1 MESTNHNNKPV
12 TRQEELIVSL
22 GASVYSN
29 KFDTISFEE
38 IINGIRSDDDIK
50 KKIEN
55 IKKISDK
62 KLRKAV
68 KQQKLMYFNMGLF
81 KDDIRRNTNLITT
94 QHLLFD
100 YDTLTPEKLT
110 QKTKELKKDKTVFV
124 VFISPSGD
132 GLKVIYKLDKEIT
145 DYERFSKIYK
155 YYAAKFEINLGAEPD
170 KTSDVSRPC
179 FISYDPDI
187 YVNYEAEPLTTDI
200 EENISTDVKSGNK
213 KVTLLE
219 KLEGVS
225 EGKRSSTLISIV
237 GTMLSMGMKK
247 DLAISILTGWNLK
260 NNPPLDEKDL
270 VSNISS
276 AYERYKIDNTSRSD
290 IVEKEKS
297 YYRQFYSAKGAKS
310 SQQIST
316 FIIQPKELLTLPN
329 KDCLVCDVETTLN
342 TNYKDVLLEN
352 SDWHTRQK
360 FLKALGH
367 SDCVFLGSDRDLQL
381 ICNHINSRVP
391 IKKIGTKVIGL
402 YEERIWVSKD
412 SNIDKDGAMKNI
424 EVVPYDKG
432 DESFYHKIQYRML
445 GLGENQDMLK
455 EFYQNILDI
464 NKAEI
469 ILPWIGWLFVTPLK
483 PLLKTTGEG
492 FPLIFVHGSQGGG
505 KTSTAKLFMRLCGYN
520 ISDPFSCTMRIFP
533 MLKTLSSTN
542 AIPVFLDEFKK
553 SDMREEQLDNLL
565 RFMRKGYMG
574 EVESKGR
581 ADQTTEDYYITAPMC
596 VMGEWNIN
604 QPALMERML
613 IVRFD
618 GSVKKN
624 SQMQQA
630 FDRLK
635 NLPLESF
642 MPGYIEFCLRQN
654 IDPIFNESKELVNK
668 VFESKSI
675 APRVRHNLAVM
686 VMGLGLFQK
695 YAVENGITVPTFDT
709 NDLLIKQ
716 LKEITGSDNGF
727 VRSAVDQFLEEL
739 AVMVSIEAEK
749 YFDYWA
755 KVKLNKKEVL
765 AIRFNEI
772 YPLFREHIKKRSF
785 EGELLDKESYKRLFR
800 ETEYVLMDDKK
811 TFPVVRIQDKA
822 YRALCIDVN
831 LALKAG
837 VNLDGFNVTESYTN
851 VTEKCNADSANLV
864 LI

>member
-1 MESTNHNNKPV
+1 MLQAADELKT
-12 TRQEELIVSL
+12 QEEELIVSL
-22 GASVYSN
+22 GERVYSN
-29 KFDTISFEE
+29 KLNTISFEE
-38 IINGIRSDDDIK
+38 IINGIRSDEDIK
-50 KKIEN
+50 KKIEK
-55 IKKISDK
+55 IRKISDK
-62 KLRKAV
+62 KKRKEV
-68 KQQKLMYFNMGLF
+68 KKQNLMYFNMGLF
-81 KDDIRRNTNLITT
+81 KDDIRRNTHLITT
-94 QHLLFD
+94 KHLLFD
-100 YDTLTPEKLT
+100 FDTLTPELLKD
-110 QKTKELKKDKTVFV
+110 KIEELKKDKTVFV
-124 VFISPSGD
+124 MFVSPSGN
-132 GLKVIYKLDKEIT
+132 GLKIIYRLDKEIT
-145 DYERFSKIYK
+145 DYERFSEIYK
-155 YYAAKFEINLGAEPD
+155 YYAAKFEIDLGAEPD

-187 YVNYEAEPLTTDI
+187 YVNCEAEPLETDI
-200 EENISTDVKSGNK
+200 EESISSEVKDGDK

-225 EGKRSSTLISIV
+225 EGERANTLISIV

-247 DLAISILTGWNLK
+247 DLAISLLTGWNLK
-260 NNPPLDEKDL
+260 NDPPLDEKEL

-276 AYERYKIDNTSRSD
+276 AYERYKIDNTRRSD

-297 YYRQFYSAKGAKS
+297 YYRQFYSTKGTKS

-316 FIIQPKELLTLPN
+316 FVIQPKELLTMPN
-329 KDCLVCDVETTLN
+329 KDCLVCDIETTLSTSYKNVLIEN
-342 TNYKDVLLEN
+342 T
-352 SDWHTRQK
+352 DWHTRQK

-381 ICNHINSRVP
+381 ICNHINSRIP

-402 YEERIWVSKD
+402 YDERIWVTKD
-412 SNIDKDGAMKNI
+412 SNIDKDGLMENI

-432 DESFYHKIQYRML
+432 DESFYHKINYRSS
-445 GLGENQDMLK
+445 GLEDNQELLK
-455 EFYQNILDI
+455 EFYKNILNV
-464 NKAEI
+464 NKPEI
-469 ILPWIGWLFVTPLK
+469 LLPWIGWLFVTPLK
-483 PLLKTTGEG
+483 PLLKPTGEG

-553 SDMREEQLDNLL
+553 SDMSEDQYDNLL

-581 ADQTTEDYYITAPMC
+581 ADQTTEDYYLTAPMC
-596 VMGEWNIN
+596 VMGEWNIT

-618 GSVKKN
+618 GAVKKN
-624 SQMQQA
+624 EQMQQA

-642 MPGYIEFCLRQN
+642 MPRYVEYCLKQN
-654 IDPIFNESKELVNK
+654 IDTLLSESRLVVNK
-668 VFESKSI
+668 VFENKSI
-675 APRVRHNLAVM
+675 APRVKHNLAVM
-686 VMGLGLFQK
+686 VMGLKLFQK
-695 YAVENGITVPTFDT
+695 YALENGITVPAIDI
-709 NDLLIKQ
+709 DDVLKKQ

-739 AVMVSIEAEK
+739 AVMASIEWVK
-749 YFDYWA
+749 HSDYWA
-755 KVKLNKKEVL
+755 RVKLNKREVL
-765 AIRFNEI
+765 AVRFNEI
-772 YPLFREHIKKRSF
+772 YPLFREHIKRRSF
-785 EGELLDKESYKRLFR
+785 EGDLLDKESYKRLFR

-811 TFPVVRIQDKA
+811 TFPVVRFRDKA

-831 LALKAG
+831 SALKAG
-837 VNLDGFNVTESYTN
+837 VNLDGFNVTESYTD
-851 VTEKCNADSANLV
+851 VTEKCNTKSF
-864 LI
+864 